1 VAEDENYKKPVSPK
15 RQSAVDLGKA
25 RPVVK
30 ATLGHFKKLETK
42 LHFTFQAYPG
52 FSLYSEMPAGHKT
65 SPRVPRSLKAA
76 RVRFAVLSPS
86 NPPLIKV
93 IVKLRSG
100 LQQ

>member
-42 LHFTFQAYPG
+42 TSLHLP
-52 FSLYSEMPAGHKT
+52 SLS
-65 SPRVPRSLKAA
+65 RIFFV
-76 RVRFAVLSPS
+76 F
-86 NPPLIKV
+86 
-93 IVKLRSG
+93 
-100 LQQ
+100 